1 MAKEMSA
8 AEKRLAAAKKRRAE
22 AQAAFNTGREDQ
34 LATDLEAI
42 TDLEIEHGDSHISAV
57 DLPYNPGLPMKA
69 AVRRPNKA
77 EIKRYRKQTEPRKDG
92 KQPDFTAA
100 HEMIG
105 EACCVYPDPE
115 KQKELFEALCEAM
128 PAIKGQ
134 LGIVAIQM
142 SVGVE
147 EDAKKD

>member
-1 MAKEMSA
+1 MASDKKA
-8 AEKRLAAAKKRRAE
+8 ADRLAAAKKRRAE
-22 AQAAFNTGREDQ
+22 VQAEFNAERDNQ

-42 TDLEIEHGDSHISAV
+42 TELEIELGDSRVSAV
-57 DLPYNPGLPMKA
+57 DLPYNPGLPLKA
-69 AVRRPNKA
+69 AVRRPDKA

-92 KQPDFTAA
+92 KPPDFTAA

-115 KQKELFEALCEAM
+115 KQPELFEALCEAL
-128 PAIKGQ
+128 PALKGQ